1 MLKLFVSNKGL
12 KNQLEV
18 IYPNLRFVEKDLMKN
33 FKESVR
39 NYARFKI
46 KDIDD
51 LDEKLE
57 YLSNNFESPSFRISN
72 ISGIFTKFLEQNK
85 DEFLGF
91 VNPILYKEC
100 GGLYKSVK
108 EKNKVLT
115 LYLLE
120 SFKRISYYL
129 RTGFISSN
137 PLIRG
142 SFKEK
147 FEKNNHIEKNKIIIS
162 DYFDS
167 SDEIFLNFKKL
178 TQEFITDNEN
188 KSYKG
193 SERDKWLKIR
203 PEELDINIHQLR
215 ELVNSNIEIDYKEL
229 LDILK
234 ISYKLF

>member
-1 MLKLFVSNKGL
+1 MLKLFESNKGL
-12 KNQLEV
+12 KNNLEV
-18 IYPNLRFVEKDLMKN
+18 VYPNLRFVEKDLMKS
-33 FKESVR
+33 FKDCVR

-57 YLSNNFESPSFRISN
+57 YLSNNFESPNFRISN
-72 ISGIFTKFLEQNK
+72 IDGISTKFLEQNK

-100 GGLYKSVK
+100 GLYKNDK

-115 LYLLE
+115 LYLLK
-120 SFKRISYYL
+120 SFKRINYYF
-129 RTGFISSN
+129 RSPSSTVREN
-137 PLIRG
+137 
-142 SFKEK
+142 FKNR
-147 FEKNNHIEKNKIIIS
+147 FEKNSYVEKNRIIIS

-167 SDEIFLNFKKL
+167 SVETFFNFKKI
-178 TQEFITDNEN
+178 TQEFIMNNES

-193 SERDKWLKIR
+193 SERDKWEKIK
-203 PEELDINIHQLR
+203 PEELDINIYKLR
-215 ELVNSNIEIDYKEL
+215 ELINSDIEIDYKEL

>member
-1 MLKLFVSNKGL
+1 MLKLFESNKGL
-12 KNQLEV
+12 KNNLEV
-18 IYPNLRFVEKDLMKN
+18 VYPNLRFVEKDLMKS
-33 FKESVR
+33 FKDCVR

-57 YLSNNFESPSFRISN
+57 YLSNHFESPNFRISN
-72 ISGIFTKFLEQNK
+72 IDGISTKFLEQNK

-100 GGLYKSVK
+100 GLYKNDK

-115 LYLLE
+115 LYLLK
-120 SFKRISYYL
+120 SFKRISYYF
-129 RTGFISSN
+129 RSPSSTVREN
-137 PLIRG
+137 
-142 SFKEK
+142 FKNR
-147 FEKNNHIEKNKIIIS
+147 FEKNSYVEKNRIIIS

-167 SDEIFLNFKKL
+167 SVETFFNFKKI
-178 TQEFITDNEN
+178 TQEFIMNNES

-193 SERDKWLKIR
+193 SERDKWEKIK
-203 PEELDINIHQLR
+203 PEELDINIYKLR
-215 ELVNSNIEIDYKEL
+215 ELINSDIEIDYKEL